1 MCFILHFILSTFGV
15 GEIFRKLLDAGST
28 IRRAAGVFGWT
39 TPPRVAEA
47 VVQAVEYDAQPQT
60 FQPTRWAP
68 DPVIS
73 RGPFNSTYRGYNMVI
88 SPVTHL

>member
-1 MCFILHFILSTFGV
+1 MYKYIYINTICFHHFVRNVSIILSTFGV
-15 GEIFRKLLDAGST
+15 GGIVVLDGLDAGST

-39 TPPRVAEA
+39 TPLRVAEA

-60 FQPTRWAP
+60 FAPTRWAP

-73 RGPFNSTYRGYNMVI
+73 RGP
-88 SPVTHL
+88 